1 MSRLLL
7 RTIFVFT
14 LFFSV
19 FVANG
24 QQLKLVSWNVQDMGR
39 TITATDI
46 DRMARLLRDAD
57 VVAIQEVVAKDP
69 AGAQRV
75 AALDAALD
83 RTGAEWDY
91 RVSPPTS
98 SDSPYDKE
106 RYAFLW
112 RRSKVKALRYQLD
125 VTVADAVVREPFW
138 LEVTVKGFT
147 DTLWLVNF
155 HSLPHAKH
163 PEQEMP
169 YLTNYPDR
177 VSGQPLIY
185 LGDWNMKPDN
195 AAFLPLYRQGYQAAA
210 ENSPTTL
217 KRACTSSGDYLNY
230 PIDNIFY
237 PTAYFQKEEVLV
249 LDFVGD
255 CSTLEADRK
264 LSDHLPICLT
274 LTPRRVSANR

>member
-1 MSRLLL
+1 LL

-14 LFFSV
+14 LLLSV
-19 FVANG
+19 LVANG

-39 TITATDI
+39 TVTDADI
-46 DRMARLLRDAD
+46 DRMAGLLRDAD
-57 VVAIQEVVAKDP
+57 IVAIQEVVAKDP

-83 RTGAEWDY
+83 RTGADWDY
-91 RVSPPTS
+91 KTSDPTS
-98 SDSPYDKE
+98 SASSYNKE

-112 RRSKVKALRYQLD
+112 RRSKVKMLRTFLD
-125 VTVADAVVREPFW
+125 GTVAGAVVREPFW
-138 LEVTVKGFT
+138 MEVQVKDFP
-147 DTLWLVNF
+147 DPIWLVNF

-169 YLTNYPDR
+169 FLTNYPDR
-177 VSGQPLIY
+177 VPDQALIY

-195 AAFLPLYRQGYQAAA
+195 DAFLPLYRQGYEAAA
-210 ENSPTTL
+210 TNSPTTL
-217 KRACTSSGDYLNY
+217 KRKCTAAGNYLNY

-237 PTAYFQKEEVLV
+237 PTAFFLKEAVRV
-249 LDFVGD
+249 IDFVGD
-255 CSTLEADRK
+255 CNTLEADRK

-274 LTPRRVSANR
+274 LTPRKASANR

>member
-1 MSRLLL
+1 LL
-7 RTIFVFT
+7 RTFFVFT
-14 LFFSV
+14 LFLSV
-19 FVANG
+19 LVANG
-24 QQLKLVSWNVQDMGR
+24 QQLKLISWNVQDMGR
-39 TITATDI
+39 TITDADI
-46 DRMARLLRDAD
+46 DRMAQLLRDAD

-69 AGAQRV
+69 AGAQRI

-83 RTGAEWDY
+83 RTGTEWDY

-98 SDSPYDKE
+98 STSSHSKE

-125 VTVADAVVREPFW
+125 RTIADAVVREPFW
-138 LEVTVKGFT
+138 MEVEAKGFPNPI
-147 DTLWLVNF
+147 WLVNF
-155 HSLPHAKH
+155 HSLPHSKH

-169 YLTNYPDR
+169 FLTNYPDR
-177 VSGQPLIY
+177 VPDQALIY

-195 AAFLPLYRQGYQAAA
+195 VAFLPLYQQGYEAAA

-217 KRACTSSGDYLNY
+217 KRKCTAAGKYLNY

-237 PTAYFQKEEVLV
+237 PTFFFHKEAAWVI
-249 LDFVGD
+249 DFVED
-255 CSTLEADRK
+255 CNTLEADRK

-274 LTPRRVSANR
+274 LTPRKASSNR